1 MDYPYLRVNQ
11 EPKSFQLELQ
21 SITDNQR
28 KGIYKLYYFENGH
41 PRIIPRLFNN
51 DKNGILYIGM
61 TEVPLVKRVSNLQKA
76 LFVNSIGDES
86 GPVSSGHTQMG
97 RKYYRIRNKI
107 KIQNLFIRI
116 FPDDFPKKAESIE
129 LEKYVSEFAELPPLN
144 GQYGSFD
151 PENWAIF
158 S

>member
-1 MDYPYLRVNQ
+1 MDSPYLRVNQ
-11 EPKSFQLELQ
+11 EPKFFQSELQ
-21 SITDNQR
+21 RIKDSQR
-28 KGIYKLYYFENGH
+28 IGIYKLYYFENGH

-76 LFVNSIGDES
+76 LFDNSNEDAS
-86 GPVSSGHTQMG
+86 GPVYSGHTQMG
-97 RKYYRIRNKI
+97 RKYYRIRNKVN
-107 KIQNLFIRI
+107 IQDLFIQI
-116 FPDDFPKKAESIE
+116 FPNDFPKKAESIE
-129 LEKYVSEFAELPPLN
+129 LENYVSEFAELPPLN

-151 PENWAIF
+151 PEDWAIF